1 MAAQYLDIE
10 DVPESLQKKVHQTL
24 AFRTGNF
31 VWRVK
36 FNTPLNPATVNN
48 TTMYVSNE
56 FNELV
61 KSNIRYDIP
70 NNMIEVTPLEPY
82 TEGLFYFLNIT
93 TKVRSKGGQ
102 RLKEPVKIKFKL

>member
-1 MAAQYLDIE
+1 MACEVQYAT
-10 DVPESLQKKVHQTL
+10 ES
-24 AFRTGNF
+24 GNRQQYNH
-31 VWRVK
+31 VCIQWI
-36 FNTPLNPATVNN
+36 
-48 TTMYVSNE
+48 Y
-56 FNELV
+56 
-61 KSNIRYDIP
+61 IRYDIP